1 MDVRIEVGL
10 VRPPRPSPERDP
22 AGLHGWAFNWPYLG
36 VVQDAQVNR
45 EPTDA
50 VEGLFR
56 REGVRLWRA
65 LAAFTGDRD
74 IASDAVAEA
83 FAQLLGRGDEVRA
96 PDRWVWRAAFN
107 IARGDLKERG
117 RRQELVTDQI
127 YEMSDPPGD
136 LLKMLA
142 KLSPSQRAATILHYY
157 AGYSTKEVA
166 EILGSSAA
174 TVRVH
179 LSQGRKR
186 LRALLEDDHE

>member
-1 MDVRIEVGL
+1 MYVSGL
-10 VRPPRPSPERDP
+10 VYALPTPPQERD
-22 AGLHGWAFNWPYLG
+22 ASVALHGSVFALPYLG
-36 VVQDAQVNR
+36 VVQDALVNS

-50 VEGLFR
+50 VEDLFR

-74 IASDAVAEA
+74 IASDAAAEA
-83 FAQLLGRGDEVRA
+83 FAQLLGRGAEVRA

-117 RRQELVTDQI
+117 RRQELTTDQI
-127 YEMSDPPGD
+127 YEMSEPPGE

-142 KLSPSQRAATILHYY
+142 KLSPNQRAATVLHFY

-166 EILGSSAA
+166 EILDSSAA

-179 LSQGRKR
+179 LSQGKKR
-186 LRALLEDDHE
+186 LRALLEDEHE